1 MLNRLKIPTRLLM
14 LGGVPMAGLLLVLV
28 ASFRVSEFKD
38 ELFDRLY
45 DNHLVVLADVLSTQR
60 LLQQTALDEIRRY
73 RTGWASQDATKE
85 QVNLL
90 LEQAENH
97 WQSYR
102 QSRSDGESEINR
114 QADERV
120 NAALALYQAWLKPAG
135 TDALTVRILNE
146 STFNMEVNNTLN
158 SMGQTLNELVEVQI
172 SAAGLV
178 QQEASDLTHSMA
190 AWYLLGGSGLILSS
204 MLLAWRIQRSIKQP
218 LYALRKLL
226 VSVEKNSDLTLRAE
240 VLGNDE
246 VAEAA
251 TALNRMLSHFQE
263 LIHDMERNANQLKKH
278 ASRMLAISTE
288 VSGSALN
295 QASETDQMAVAI
307 GQMSEAIADVAGS
320 ADHAAQ
326 LARQAD
332 ELSSNGARKV
342 ADGMQVTEQLAGRM
356 VSAAEIISGLHQ
368 ESSNISSVLGVI
380 QNIAEQTNLLALNAA
395 IEAAR
400 AGDAGRGFAVVAD
413 EVRNL
418 SASTAEA
425 TESIRT
431 MLQQLQQQAD
441 RAVKSMQEAGEQ
453 VQGSV
458 AVARQSSEAL
468 EAISQAVQ
476 AIAAVNVSISTA
488 TEQQKQSADQTR
500 DGVGQ
505 LNMDVTRL
513 SKEAE
518 ESTRIS
524 EQLAE
529 LSVALRSKV
538 RQFRVA

>member
-1 MLNRLKIPTRLLM
+1 MLNRLKIPTRLMM
-14 LGGVPMAGLLLVLV
+14 LGGVPMLGLLLVLV

-45 DNHLVVLADVLSTQR
+45 DQHLVILGDVMSTQR
-60 LLQQTALDEIRRY
+60 LLQQTALDEVRRY
-73 RTGWASQDATKE
+73 RTGWASQDATKDA
-85 QVNLL
+85 VNSLL
-90 LEQAENH
+90 TEAENR
-97 WQSYR
+97 WLAYQQAR
-102 QSRSDGESEINR
+102 PDAESEINQ

-120 NAALALYQAWLKPAG
+120 NAALAVYRAWLKPAG
-135 TDALTVRILNE
+135 TDALMVRILNE
-146 STFNMEVNNTLN
+146 STFNNEVNNALN
-158 SMGQTLNELVEVQI
+158 TMGQTLNDLIEAQI
-172 SAAGLV
+172 SAAGRV
-178 QQEASDLTHSMA
+178 QQEAHQLTSQMA
-190 AWYLLGGSGLILSS
+190 AWYLLGGSGLMLGSL
-204 MLLAWRIQRSIKQP
+204 LLAWRIQGSIKRP
-218 LYALRKLL
+218 LYALRKLV
-226 VSVEKNSDLTLRAE
+226 VSVEKHSDLTLRAE
-240 VLGNDE
+240 VQGNDE

-263 LIHDMERNANQLKKH
+263 LIHDMERNAHQLKKH

-307 GQMSEAIADVAGS
+307 GQMSEAIADVATS
-320 ADHAAQ
+320 ADHAAR
-326 LARQAD
+326 LAQQAD
-332 ELSSNGARKV
+332 ELSSEGARKV
-342 ADGMQVTEQLAGRM
+342 TDGMQATEQLSGRM
-356 VSAAEIISGLHQ
+356 LAAAEIISNLHQ

-380 QNIAEQTNLLALNAA
+380 QSIAEQTNLLALNAA

-418 SASTAEA
+418 SASTASA

-431 MLQQLQQQAD
+431 MLQQLRQQAD
-441 RAVKSMQEAGEQ
+441 RAVSSMQEASEQ

-476 AIAAVNVSISTA
+476 AISAVNVSISTA
-488 TEQQKQSADQTR
+488 TEQQKQAADQTR

-505 LNMDVTRL
+505 LNLDVNRL
-513 SKEAE
+513 SQEAE